1 MAARIEIFAR
11 GVGKTTESELS
22 IISAWNQELF
32 APDKD
37 IIEAFIWEDKRG
49 LGFNIQSYLDDEL
62 VGFAHV
68 FVRKGLINDSAV
80 LIGGLGSVMTATKH
94 QGSGIGS
101 KTVEIANDVI
111 LRNFRADLGVLLCK
125 NTLVPFYEKL
135 WWRRM
140 QRPVII
146 NQPPENIEWPH
157 EAMILLRHPND
168 NLPNKLDLCGLPF

>member
-1 MAARIEIFAR
+1 MVARIEIFAR
-11 GVGKTTESELS
+11 GVGKTTDLELS
-22 IISAWNQELF
+22 IISAWNEELF

-37 IIEAFIWEDKRG
+37 IIELFTWEDKRG

-68 FVRKGLINDSAV
+68 FVRKGLINDSPA
-80 LIGGLGSVMTATKH
+80 LIGGLGGVMTAKKH

-111 LRNFRADLGVLLCK
+111 LRNLRADLGVLLCK
-125 NTLVPFYEKL
+125 KPLITFYERL
-135 WWRRM
+135 RWRRM

-146 NQPPENIEWPH
+146 YQASENVEWPH
-157 EAMILLRHPND
+157 EAMILLRNPD
-168 NLPNKLDLCGLPF
+168 DKLTNKLDLCGLPF